1 MLSFLFFCL
10 STTPASAQLAI
21 QLSEVFPAPSTESEW
36 IELANTSAEVV
47 DISGWQLFDQLSSP
61 SLLHTFPSGS
71 TIAANE
77 LVVIET
83 NQKLNN
89 AADGVVIKDQSGN
102 EIDSFSYTTSTTDL
116 SWSRHPDQPTQWN
129 MVPPTKGGHNLAPSP
144 SPSPSPSPAPPTPS
158 PSSSGIPSMS
168 PSPSPTAEP
177 ISFLSAIEVSE
188 IMACPSQGDTEWVE
202 LLNPTDS
209 DYFLN
214 QWLVKDADN
223 HTKTISGLLPAQQL
237 AVFRWSGSLLNNAG
251 DRFELLQ
258 PDGLVRAVVSLQPC
272 KSGQSW
278 VLSGDSWQLTD
289 STPGETNIQ
298 PSHISSAVLEETS
311 SLDFAPSEET
321 ASAPL
326 SALFEDPFNTSP
338 QRVSLT
344 LDHSRS
350 PISATDSSWP
360 VLITS
365 SSHVGLSEQPPR
377 LTFATKKLPT
387 VFAMN
392 AIICSWLLIS
402 VGSINLY
409 ENYLA
414 GKVPSLAHLAQRV
427 SATFGMGNTHFQFFS
442 PKRPP

>member
-1 MLSFLFFCL
+1 MVSLLFFCL
-10 STTPASAQLAI
+10 STTPASAQVAI
-21 QLSEVFPAPSTESEW
+21 KLSEVFPAPSTESEW

-71 TIAANE
+71 SIAANGFA
-77 LVVIET
+77 VIET

-89 AADGVVIKDQSGN
+89 TADGVVIKDQTGN
-102 EIDSFSYTTSTTDL
+102 EIDSFSYTTSITDL
-116 SWSRHPDQPTQWN
+116 SWSRHPDQSTQWN
-129 MVPPTKGGHNLAPSP
+129 LISPTKGGHNLAPSP
-144 SPSPSPSPAPPTPS
+144 SPSPSPSPAAPTPS

-202 LLNPTDS
+202 LFNPTDS

-251 DRFELLQ
+251 DRLELLQ
-258 PDGLVRAVVSLQPC
+258 PDGVVRAVVSLTLC

-289 STPGETNIQ
+289 STPGETNTQ
-298 PSHISSAVLEETS
+298 PNRTSSTVLEETPP
-311 SLDFAPSEET
+311 LDFAQTDEIESSPH
-321 ASAPL
+321 L
-326 SALFEDPFNTSP
+326 ALFDDLLKTNP
-338 QRVSLT
+338 QRISLPP
-344 LDHSRS
+344 DHPRG

-360 VLITS
+360 VFTG
-365 SSHVGLSEQPPR
+365 SSHVDLSTQPPR